1 MVGLSMNSVQTT
13 ECDGSLLLLAT
24 ESSPTRLTLKA
35 SAFSFLLLM
44 LTSCAGRSLLAPNN
58 PLVSAGKT
66 GIGSSL
72 VDVSQFRA

>member
-1 MVGLSMNSVQTT
+1 
-13 ECDGSLLLLAT
+13 
-24 ESSPTRLTLKA
+24 
-35 SAFSFLLLM
+35 LLM